1 MRILLFKEL
10 SAVSVEEV
18 AVRHLS
24 AIMLNERSRDL
35 YDSRIIIAKTE
46 ELMRQKLAVV
56 FVAAVILLVQ
66 SVALFAHH
74 GTASFDDKTISLKG
88 TVTEWVW
95 SNPHCFLKFD
105 VKDQSG
111 NVAHWAVETQA
122 PSTMVQWGWA
132 RTSFKAGDEV
142 TVTLQPVK
150 NGAPIGSTRTVTFA
164 DGTVL
169 VANGVSPNPPSAK

>member
-1 MRILLFKEL
+1 ML
-10 SAVSVEEV
+10 SQRSGDLSV
-18 AVRHLS
+18 
-24 AIMLNERSRDL
+24 
-35 YDSRIIIAKTE
+35 SRIIIAKTE
-46 ELMRQKLAVV
+46 ERMRNKLAGV
-56 FVAAVILLVQ
+56 FVVGVILLVL
-66 SVALFAHH
+66 SVSLLAHH
-74 GTASFDDKTISLKG
+74 GTASFDDKTITLKG

-105 VKDQSG
+105 VKNESG

-169 VANGVSPNPPSAK
+169 VANGISPNPPVAK

>member
-1 MRILLFKEL
+1 MRNKFAG
-10 SAVSVEEV
+10 AV
-18 AVRHLS
+18 
-24 AIMLNERSRDL
+24 
-35 YDSRIIIAKTE
+35 
-46 ELMRQKLAVV
+46 
-56 FVAAVILLVQ
+56 VAAVIFLVL
-66 SVALFAHH
+66 SAPLFAHH
-74 GTASFDDKTISLKG
+74 GAASFDDKTITLKG

-105 VKDQSG
+105 VKDGSG
-111 NVAHWAVETQA
+111 NVKNWAVETQA

-164 DGTVL
+164 NGTSL

>member
-1 MRILLFKEL
+1 
-10 SAVSVEEV
+10 
-18 AVRHLS
+18 
-24 AIMLNERSRDL
+24 MLHKRSRDL
-35 YDSRIIIAKTE
+35 YGSRVIIAKTE
-46 ELMRQKLAVV
+46 GLMRNRFDRV
-56 FVAAVILLVQ
+56 FVAAVIFLVL
-66 SVALFAHH
+66 SAPLFAHH
-74 GTASFDDKTISLKG
+74 GTASFDDKTITLKG

-105 VKDQSG
+105 VKEESG

-122 PSTMVQWGWA
+122 PATMVQWGWA

-150 NGAPIGSTRTVTFA
+150 SGAPIGSTRTVTFA

-169 VANGVSPNPPSAK
+169 VANGVSPNPPAAK

>member
-1 MRILLFKEL
+1 LTRTFFGVL
-10 SAVSVEEV
+10 
-18 AVRHLS
+18 
-24 AIMLNERSRDL
+24 
-35 YDSRIIIAKTE
+35 
-46 ELMRQKLAVV
+46 
-56 FVAAVILLVQ
+56 VAAVAVLGIR
-66 SVALFAHH
+66 VAAHH
-74 GTASFDDKTISLKG
+74 GAASFDTTRELTLKG
-88 TVTEWVW
+88 TVTEWIW
-95 SNPHCFLKFD
+95 ANPHCFLKFD
-105 VKDQSG
+105 VKNESG

-169 VANGVSPNPPSAK
+169 VANGISPNPPVAK

>member
-1 MRILLFKEL
+1 ML
-10 SAVSVEEV
+10 SQRSGDLSV
-18 AVRHLS
+18 
-24 AIMLNERSRDL
+24 
-35 YDSRIIIAKTE
+35 SRIIIAKTE
-46 ELMRQKLAVV
+46 ERMRNKLAGV
-56 FVAAVILLVQ
+56 FVVGVILLVY
-66 SVALFAHH
+66 SASLLAHH
-74 GTASFDDKTISLKG
+74 GTASFDDKTITLKG

-105 VKDQSG
+105 VKNESG

-142 TVTLQPVK
+142 TVALQPVK
-150 NGAPIGSTRTVTFA
+150 NGAPIGSTKTVTFA

-169 VANGVSPNPPSAK
+169 VANGISPNPPVAK

>member
-1 MRILLFKEL
+1 MRNKF
-10 SAVSVEEV
+10 
-18 AVRHLS
+18 
-24 AIMLNERSRDL
+24 
-35 YDSRIIIAKTE
+35 TG
-46 ELMRQKLAVV
+46 V
-56 FVAAVILLVQ
+56 FVASVILLVL
-66 SVALFAHH
+66 SAPLFAHH
-74 GTASFDDKTISLKG
+74 GTASFDEKTITLKG

-111 NVAHWAVETQA
+111 SVAHWAVETQA

-132 RTSFKAGDEV
+132 RNSFKAGDEV
-142 TVTLQPVK
+142 SVTLQPVK

-164 DGTVL
+164 DGTVV